1 MCSTSL
7 LFVFRARAVF
17 LGSRKATVSFLL
29 LWMVVAGSC
38 VAQPLF
44 TTAAI
49 HPVPGEGCKVERME
63 YACIT
68 CFVAA
73 AANDVIVFALISWK
87 ILTFFAFDEG
97 IKPRF
102 AYFWRRG
109 GLPKVSKI
117 LLRTGQQY
125 FL

>member
-17 LGSRKATVSFLL
+17 LGSRKATVGFLL
-29 LWMVVAGSC
+29 LWMVVVASC
-38 VAQPLF
+38 VTQPLF
-44 TTAAI
+44 TTATK
-49 HPVPGEGCKVERME
+49 HPIVNEGCKVERME
-63 YACIT
+63 FACIS

-102 AYFWRRG
+102 AYFCGMG
-109 GLPKVSKI
+109 GLPKVSQI